1 MSRAPRK
8 AALGI
13 LLFVPAFVVFM
24 IVCTKS
30 WFDGLLGR
38 PYGWHKTPR
47 TGHGQE
53 RTIDTADLVPAAV
66 AS

>member
-1 MSRAPRK
+1 
-8 AALGI
+8 
-13 LLFVPAFVVFM
+13 M

-53 RTIDTADLVPAAV
+53 RTIDTADLVRRRCRRG
-66 AS
+66 

>member
-1 MSRAPRK
+1 
-8 AALGI
+8 
-13 LLFVPAFVVFM
+13 M

-47 TGHGQE
+47 TG
-53 RTIDTADLVPAAV
+53 TARSARSTPPHLVPAAV